1 MLSFL
6 NLLQDKSFHMLAITI
21 GLFNGLYPENKVKD
35 MEYPNTSQNDP
46 SHRNSMHH
54 NKPIDI
60 RTVTVI
66 IIRILVFHVM
76 PCPFT

>member
-54 NKPIDI
+54 NKAIDI

>member
-35 MEYPNTSQNDP
+35 ISRYVFFALGNGTDEPFID
-46 SHRNSMHH
+46 HH
-54 NKPIDI
+54 IFV
-60 RTVTVI
+60 R
-66 IIRILVFHVM
+66 LLLF
-76 PCPFT
+76 FSSLS